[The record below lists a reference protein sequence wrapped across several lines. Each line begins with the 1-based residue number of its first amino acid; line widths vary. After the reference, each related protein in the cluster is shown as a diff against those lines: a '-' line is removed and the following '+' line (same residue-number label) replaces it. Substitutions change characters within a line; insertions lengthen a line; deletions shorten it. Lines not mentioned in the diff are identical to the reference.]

1 MTKAQCGRY
10 ANKVCPPLSQQQHT
24 TREQLYA
31 SEELPVPG
39 LTATEVGQP
48 EENKLSAVTAPP
60 DVPKIDG
67 HRTVDLAD
75 VKSLYVAT
83 RLIDQGRNEE
93 ASDVLKLLLY
103 DDEHLSSII
112 GGNHTGSSQ
121 NVFTVAYALRL
132 LATIAFNREDYVEM
146 ETSLE
151 LACPLMAYVIS
162 TGVSKVGNS
171 TDVQLHCVECFKAML
186 ALYQFS
192 HQYVKAL
199 RIESWFK
206 RELTLLNGFQC
217 YTPETASAL
226 RQDPAAYCYHDDH
239 PCAKDH
245 DHFLDDMEE
254 AIISFA
260 KMSQSQRKAF
270 VQDSR
275 LHRHIEEDYW
285 GPSRK
290 YGHYLVSLMRNCL
303 DLNSVG
309 CVNSTADAIE
319 HMAGK
324 FLTDYR

>member
-1 MTKAQCGRY
+1 MGVPETLLRLLVCTLPLTGAGEHDSSPRGYTAPPRRSMPLLSALTPALDSCDECVAAGHGWSMTKAQCGRY

-24 TREQLYA
+24 IREQLYA

-171 TDVQLHCVECFKAML
+171 TDRRRQ
-186 ALYQFS
+186 
-192 HQYVKAL
+192 QY
-199 RIESWFK
+199 
-206 RELTLLNGFQC
+206 
-217 YTPETASAL
+217 
-226 RQDPAAYCYHDDH
+226 
-239 PCAKDH
+239 
-245 DHFLDDMEE
+245 
-254 AIISFA
+254 
-260 KMSQSQRKAF
+260 
-270 VQDSR
+270 
-275 LHRHIEEDYW
+275 
-285 GPSRK
+285 
-290 YGHYLVSLMRNCL
+290 
-303 DLNSVG
+303 
-309 CVNSTADAIE
+309 
-319 HMAGK
+319 
-324 FLTDYR
+324 